1 MGRPKLNIVGLTFGR
16 LSVKALSHVSER
28 GYAMFS
34 CVCVCGGEKILRGSA
49 LTSETKP
56 VKSCGCLIIEGL
68 VARSTK
74 HGEAANG
81 KPTPEWRAWNA
92 MRARCG
98 NPDHPAYKWYG
109 ARGIKVC
116 DRWQSVESFIA
127 DMGRRPSA
135 QHSLDRVDN
144 DGNYEPSNCR
154 WATNTQQTRNSRG
167 KLPER
172 TVREI
177 KDRLSRGE
185 AHQHVA
191 DIFGVNRSTVSKIS
205 RGERWSDVQ

>member
-1 MGRPKLNIVGLTFGR
+1 MMRPNLSIVGLTFGR
-16 LSVKALSHVSER
+16 LTVTALSHLNHR
-28 GYAMFS
+28 GHPMF
-34 CVCVCGGEKILRGSA
+34 VCVCACGGKKIIRGYN
-49 LTSETKP
+49 LTSKARP
-56 VKSCGCLIIEGL
+56 VNSCGCLIVEGL

-74 HGEAANG
+74 HGEAING
-81 KPTPEWRAWNA
+81 KPTAEWRAWNA
-92 MRARCG
+92 MRARCE

-127 DMGRRPSA
+127 DTGRRPSA

-154 WATNTQQTRNSRG
+154 WATNAQQTRNSRG